1 MAFNAKNLHYEKK
14 VPAFLQRL
22 QGQYTGDERNS
33 AAQQRLQQRP
43 KKLKND
49 EDDDDAPTYV
59 NEESGEVVG
68 KEEYERLV
76 RGEDGEEEEKE
87 DGGIG
92 EEIGKL
98 TDGDEKGERREK
110 SEKDGGDKLAEQK
123 IAEIGAGR
131 KRKVGKV
138 VGGDEAGD
146 GKVDG
151 MTRAAT
157 SGNAAKGRNGTGSG
171 EKAADPKKTS
181 TKAKGGKKK
190 IKLSFDED

>member
-43 KKLKND
+43 KKLKNG

-76 RGEDGEEEEKE
+76 RGEDGEEEEQE

-98 TDGDEKGERREK
+98 TDGDEKGER

-131 KRKVGKV
+131 KRKMGKI
-138 VGGDEAGD
+138 VGGDEDGD

-151 MTRAAT
+151 KTRAAT
-157 SGNAAKGRNGTGSG
+157 SGNTAKGGNETGSK
-171 EKAADPKKTS
+171 EKATDHKKTS
-181 TKAKGGKKK
+181 TKGKGGKKK